1 MIPISHAQ
9 QRLWLLHQID
19 GPSSAYNIPMAIR
32 LRGALNRHAMREA
45 LTDVVRRHEALRT
58 VFPMADGQP
67 RQQILDAGSVQVG
80 LDERGCPPDRLD
92 DAIAAAAREVF
103 DLETDLPIRAR
114 LLDAGPGN
122 CVLVLVLH
130 HIAADGWSLGPLCA
144 DLSAA
149 YTARAR
155 GQEPEWAELPVQYA
169 DYALWQRETLGRD
182 DDPDSLLSRQLAFW
196 SDALR
201 GLPDELSLPA
211 DRPRSATSDRA
222 NGTVHFRLG
231 AQTHQRLGRLARQ
244 CHATVFMVIQAALAT
259 LLTRLG
265 AGTDIPLG
273 TPVAGRGDE
282 ALEGLVGFFVNSL
295 VLRTDTSGNPSF
307 RDLVTRIRATDLAA
321 YAHQE
326 LPFERLVQ
334 AINPGRSPSRH
345 PVFQVM
351 LVVQGPGA
359 TPALEL
365 PGLTAT
371 VEAVATGTAKLDL
384 QVGLVERP
392 DGAGLDGSIEYAA
405 DLFDNETVE
414 LIAGRLIRL
423 LDAAAGNPERAIGE
437 IDILDTAERQ
447 RILASQQGEPRPA
460 EPATLASL
468 VRLQAAR
475 TPDAIALAGGGTQLS
490 YAAML
495 DRADRLAGS
504 LAAGGAGPGR
514 LVALILPRRP
524 DLVVAMLACHIAGA
538 AYVPIDPDLPP
549 DRVSYLIS
557 DSAPVAVV
565 TTEDTEV
572 PPELPRIV
580 LSGSVPLPDGAGTAA
595 TAASSDD
602 PAYVI
607 YTSGSTGQPKGV
619 VISQRSL
626 AAYLSWCQENYQ
638 GLDDSSVVHT
648 SVSYDMT
655 VTALFGPL
663 ISGGRVELA
672 GSLAET
678 AAAGLVKVT
687 PSHLELLTSE
697 AITAAPR
704 ATLILGGEA
713 LSGDQLAGWR
723 HDHPEVTIINEYG
736 PTEATVGCVAHRVR
750 PGEHVSAGAIP
761 IGQPIWN
768 TGAYV
773 LDAVLQPVPDNVPG
787 ELYLSG
793 EQLAQGYLNRPALT
807 AGRFVADPYGP
818 PGTRMYRTGDLVRR
832 RRDARLEYLGR
843 SDDQVKVRGFRIETG
858 EIESALAGHPD
869 VGQAAVVLRTDRP
882 GDQRLVGYVTGAAG
896 GIDLASVRTHL
907 ARKLPLHMLP
917 AALVPLPRLPVTPNG
932 KLDKAAL
939 PAPQFHS
946 TSRAARTG
954 PEKILCELFA
964 ETLGVP
970 HIGIDDNFFETGGH
984 SLLALRLSS
993 RIRERLGSD
1002 AGVRE
1007 IFAAPTVARLATL
1020 LDPSATRP
1028 DPEPCGAPDD
1038 AAAGDPLAPFLPF
1051 ATGGSAVPVFF
1062 LPPATG
1068 VSWMYAGLTG
1078 YIGADHP
1085 VYGLQSP
1092 GLRDAAAD
1100 FAAVVAFHLAQVRQ
1114 LAPDGP
1120 HHLVGWSFGAT
1131 VAHALAVALQELG
1144 LPVGSLTLL
1153 DGYPAGWAP
1162 DPLPACPADAPGQF
1176 CPDAPAEQRAD
1187 GKTAPRD
1194 WAALRLL
1201 LSTIGY
1207 PVSMPAQDSL
1217 AAARAKDGPLAGLDD
1232 ETLDTLVRSFRANAA
1247 ALASGR
1253 SGLFDGD
1260 AMLVISADGAA
1271 APSAWRGHITGQIH
1285 VRSVPVS
1292 HGLMTRREAVD
1303 HIGPI
1308 IAGLLN

>member
-1 MIPISHAQ
+1 MIPLSYAQ
-9 QRLWLLHQID
+9 QRLWLLYQID

-32 LRGALNRHAMREA
+32 LRGELDRRAMREA
-45 LTDVVRRHEALRT
+45 LTDLVRRHEALRT
-58 VFPMADGQP
+58 VFPVADGQP
-67 RQQILDAGSVQVG
+67 RQQILAAGSIQVG
-80 LDERGCPPDRLD
+80 LDERGCPADRLD
-92 DAIAAAAREVF
+92 DAIAAFAREFF
-103 DLETDLPIRAR
+103 DLKTDLPIRAT
-114 LLDAGPGN
+114 LLDTGPGD

-130 HIAADGWSLGPLCA
+130 HIAADGGSLGPLCA

-149 YTARAR
+149 YAARTR
-155 GQEPEWAELPVQYA
+155 GQAPEWAELPVQYA

-182 DDPDSLLSRQLAFW
+182 DDPDSVLSRQLAFW
-196 SDALR
+196 SGALR
-201 GLPDELSLPA
+201 GVPDELSLPA
-211 DRPRSATSDRA
+211 DRPRSATADRP
-222 NGTVHFRLG
+222 NGTVHFHLG

-273 TPVAGRGDE
+273 TPAAGRGDKE
-282 ALEGLVGFFVNSL
+282 LEGLVGFFVNSL
-295 VLRTDTSGNPSF
+295 VLRTDTSGNPRF
-307 RDLVTRIRATDLAA
+307 RDLVTRVRAADLAA

-334 AINPGRSPSRH
+334 AINPRRSPSRH
-345 PVFQVM
+345 PLFQVM
-351 LVVQGPGA
+351 LVVRGADA

-405 DLFDNETVE
+405 DMFDHETVE

-423 LDAAAGNPERAIGE
+423 LVAAAGDPERAIGE
-437 IDILDTAERQ
+437 IDLLGSAERQ
-447 RILASQQGEPRPA
+447 RILASQHGEPRPVEA
-460 EPATLASL
+460 ATLASL
-468 VRLQAAR
+468 VRRQAAR

-495 DRADRLAGS
+495 DRADRLA
-504 LAAGGAGPGR
+504 AGLTASGAGSGR

-538 AYVPIDPDLPP
+538 AYLPIDPDLPP
-549 DRVSYLIS
+549 ARVSYLIS

-572 PPELPRIV
+572 PAELPRLV
-580 LSGSVPLPDGAGTAA
+580 LSGSVPLPDGTGTVAA
-595 TAASSDD
+595 AADPDD

-626 AAYLSWCQENYQ
+626 AAYLSWCQGNYQ
-638 GLDDSSVVHT
+638 GLNDSSVVHT

-663 ISGGRVELA
+663 ICGGRVELA
-672 GSLAET
+672 GSLAE
-678 AAAGLVKVT
+678 AAAPGLVKVT

-704 ATLILGGEA
+704 ATLVLGGEA
-713 LSGDQLAGWR
+713 LVGDQLAGWR
-723 HDHPEVTIINEYG
+723 RDHPEVAIINEYG
-736 PTEATVGCVAHRVR
+736 PTEATVGCVAYRIG
-750 PGEHVSAGAIP
+750 PGEHVSAGVIP

-773 LDAVLQPVPDNVPG
+773 LDAALQPVPDNVPG

-807 AGRFVADPYGP
+807 AERFVADPYGP

-858 EIESALAGHPD
+858 EIESALTSHPD
-869 VGQAAVVLRTDRP
+869 VEQAAVVLRTDRP
-882 GDQRLVGYVTGAAG
+882 GDQRLVGYVTRAAD

-907 ARKLPLHMLP
+907 ARKLPSHMLP
-917 AALVPLPRLPVTPNG
+917 AALVPLLRLPVTPNG
-932 KLDKAAL
+932 KLDRAAL

-970 HIGIDDNFFETGGH
+970 HVGIDDNFFEIGGH

-993 RIRERLGSD
+993 QIRERLGSG

-1007 IFAAPTVARLATL
+1007 IFANPTVAQLATL
-1020 LDPSATRP
+1020 LDPSVATLDR
-1028 DPEPCGAPDD
+1028 EPCGLPDD
-1038 AAAGDPLAPFLPF
+1038 AAARDPLAPVLPL
-1051 ATGGSAVPVFF
+1051 ATGGLAAPVFF

-1068 VSWMYAGLTG
+1068 VSWMYAGLAG
-1078 YIGADHP
+1078 YIGAGRP

-1092 GLRDAAAD
+1092 GLRGAAAD

-1114 LAPDGP
+1114 LTPDGP
-1120 HHLVGWSFGAT
+1120 YHLVGWSFGAT
-1131 VAHALAVALQELG
+1131 VAHALAVALRELG

-1162 DPLPACPADAPGQF
+1162 DPLPACPAGVPGQ
-1176 CPDAPAEQRAD
+1176 PRPGALAKQRAN
-1187 GKTAPRD
+1187 GQTAPRD
-1194 WAALRLL
+1194 WAALRFL
-1201 LSTIGY
+1201 LSTIGC
-1207 PVSMPAQDSL
+1207 PVSTSARDSL
-1217 AAARAKDGPLAGLDD
+1217 AAARNKDGPLAGVDD
-1232 ETLDTLVRSFRANAA
+1232 ETLDALVRSFRANAA

-1253 SGLFDGD
+1253 SGVFDGD
-1260 AMLVISADGAA
+1260 AVLVVSADGAA
-1271 APSAWRGHITGQIH
+1271 APDAWRPHITGQIQVH
-1285 VRSVPVS
+1285 SVPVS
-1292 HGLMTRREAVD
+1292 HGLMTKREAVD
-1303 HIGPI
+1303 LIGPI
-1308 IAGLLN
+1308 IAGQLD